1 MKTVRVLTMLWVGVA
16 LAGTAAAQREVSLAS
31 LKLERTVVLKA
42 NTHHVQGIVVD
53 GGTLWVTSVEREARK
68 GRLHRFTLD
77 GSEAAG
83 AAVEIQQGERFH
95 PGGLDHDAV
104 SVWIPLAEYRR
115 ESSAV
120 IERRDKRTLRAIASW
135 EVADHL
141 GCVARLPQGVI
152 AGNWDS
158 RLLHRITVSDGA
170 PVFTSVRRDSNPS
183 TVRYQDMKYRDGWLI
198 GSGVVTREQGAIEW
212 LHPESLKV
220 AARIACGRTD
230 RGVVYTNEGMDV
242 ADRRLY
248 LLPEDAPSRLFVF
261 VLPDGWPT
269 K

>member
-1 MKTVRVLTMLWVGVA
+1 VRAAKLLWAVAVLSA
-16 LAGTAAAQREVSLAS
+16 SAAAQPQVPLAS
-31 LKLERTVVLKA
+31 LKLERTVELKA

-53 GGTLWVTSVEREARK
+53 GGTLWVTSVERESRK
-68 GRLHRFTLD
+68 GGLHRFTLES
-77 GSEAAG
+77 GEAAG
-83 AAVEIQQGERFH
+83 APVEIQQGERFH

-158 RLLHRITVSDGA
+158 RLLHRITVSESA
-170 PVFTSVRRDSNPS
+170 PVFTPVRKDSNPS

-220 AARIACGRTD
+220 AARIVCGRTD

-242 ADRRLY
+242 ANGRLY

-261 VLPDGWPT
+261 ALPENWPRR
-269 K
+269 